1 MEMENEMEK
10 CENEMEKCENEMEKC
25 ENEMKKCETGLQ
37 SFVRQSCERLY
48 RDHIINK
55 IKNCWPEDSK
65 YV

>member
-1 MEMENEMEK
+1 MEK
-10 CENEMEKCENEMEKC
+10 CENEMEMEKC

-37 SFVRQSCERLY
+37 SFVRQSCKRLY